1 MWDTAETRHG
11 AHLPHDRSCPRCRH
25 PVHTFL
31 ACSDSCP
38 CEPPPVPG
46 VCVAVRRLT

>member
-1 MWDTAETRHG
+1 MWDTAEARHG
-11 AHLPHDRSCPRCRH
+11 ARLPHDRSCPLCLH

-31 ACSDSCP
+31 ACSDTCP

-46 VCVAVRRLT
+46 VGVAVRRLT